1 MTCRSCLL
9 TLAALTATAGLAGAQ
24 APAPRAIAI
33 QPTVASRQLT
43 MDRGAAAVWQ
53 SLEKLHTRA
62 SVLMVTAHP
71 DDEDGGV
78 LTYEARGA
86 GARTALLTMNRGEG
100 GQNLMSNDVYDALG
114 LVRTE
119 ELLASDRSCGV
130 EQYFTRVVD
139 FGFSKTEEETL
150 QQWGHER
157 ALADVVRVVRE
168 VRPLVIA
175 STFVGGPSDG
185 HGNHAAAGELAQ
197 EAYLAAGDPQ
207 RFPEQIREGLRPWS
221 PLKVYARV
229 PVGAF
234 TAQGIYDYA
243 NQLYTPGR
251 IFDYVHKTWIEG
263 QPSITVRVETGGYNP
278 VLTASYQQLARQG
291 LAEQRTQLS
300 GIAIP
305 DLGPASTPYHLYA
318 SRVKTSDHE
327 SSYYDGMDV
336 SLAGLADLAP
346 ARDQAPL

>member
-86 GARTALLTMNRGEG
+86 GARTALLTMNGGEG
-100 GQNLMSNDVYDALG
+100 GQNLMSNDFYDALG

-119 ELLASDRSCGV
+119 ELLASDRYYGV

-150 QQWGHER
+150 EQWGHAR
-157 ALADVVRVVRE
+157 VLGDAVRVVRQMQ
-168 VRPLVIA
+168 PLVIA
-175 STFVGGPSDG
+175 SVFVGGPSDG
-185 HGNHAAAGELAQ
+185 HGNHAAAGEIAQ
-197 EAYLAAGDPQ
+197 EVYNAACDPKMY
-207 RFPEQIREGLRPWS
+207 PEQLQEGLRPWC

-234 TAQGIYDYA
+234 TPQ
-243 NQLYTPGR
+243 
-251 IFDYVHKTWIEG
+251 
-263 QPSITVRVETGGYNP
+263 
-278 VLTASYQQLARQG
+278 
-291 LAEQRTQLS
+291 
-300 GIAIP
+300 
-305 DLGPASTPYHLYA
+305 
-318 SRVKTSDHE
+318 
-327 SSYYDGMDV
+327 
-336 SLAGLADLAP
+336 
-346 ARDQAPL
+346 